1 MKQSKTSIGRPQ
13 LTLPLAWGL
22 WPSRARPCVVRR
34 LSKGFG
40 NPTNGWPTREERRTL
55 LNKNTQGDNLT
66 HSQRDLVP
74 CLFPRMHHLGGRAHL
89 KNGSS
94 SKSDPKIPL
103 ENILTCVCSYII
115 IYIYIYYHHTVQ
127 VAQVSVQVSY
137 VYTPSAYMDY
147 MH

>member
-22 WPSRARPCVVRR
+22 RPSRARPCVVQR

-40 NPTNGWPTREERRTL
+40 NPTNGWPTREERHTL

-115 IYIYIYYHHTVQ
+115 IYIYILPPHS
-127 VAQVSVQVSY
+127 ASCSSVSAGFICIY
-137 VYTPSAYMDY
+137 P
-147 MH
+147 